1 MRLLALLTGAA
12 LAALSVTSAN
22 AAVRITGDPGGLM
35 AQYASRFTTL
45 REKGETVVIDGPCF
59 SACTMVLGYVPR
71 DRVCVTHN
79 AVLGFHA
86 AWRYDPAGRRVTSAE
101 ATQALI
107 DVYPAAIRTWLARR
121 GGLSP
126 RMKFLQG
133 RELAAMYRTC
143 R

>member
-1 MRLLALLTGAA
+1 MRLHAVLMGAA
-12 LAALSVTSAN
+12 LAALSVTFAD
-22 AAVRITGDPGGLM
+22 AGVRITGDPGGLM
-35 AQYASRFTTL
+35 ADYASRFSTV
-45 REKGETVVIDGPCF
+45 RQNGESVVIDGPCF

-71 DRVCVTHN
+71 ERVCVTHN

-86 AWRYDPAGRRVTSAE
+86 AWRYDPNGRRITSAE

-107 DVYPAAIRTWLARR
+107 DIYPTQIRSWLARR

-133 RELAAMYRTC
+133 RELT
-143 R
+143 

>member
-1 MRLLALLTGAA
+1 MLTGAA
-12 LAALSVTSAN
+12 LAALSMTSAN

-45 REKGETVVIDGPCF
+45 RDNGESVVIDGPCF

-107 DVYPAAIRTWLARR
+107 DVYPAPIRTWLARR

-133 RELAAMYRTC
+133 RELASMYRSC

>member
-1 MRLLALLTGAA
+1 MRSFAILTGAV
-12 LAALSVTSAN
+12 LAALSVTSAH
-22 AAVRITGDPGGLM
+22 ATVRIKGDPGGLM
-35 AQYASRFTTL
+35 SEYASRFTNL
-45 REKGETVVIDGPCF
+45 RQNGETVVIDGPCF

-71 DRVCVTHN
+71 DRVCVTNN
-79 AVLGFHA
+79 AILGFHA

-107 DVYPAAIRTWLARR
+107 DVYPTAIRSWLARR

-133 RELAAMYRTC
+133 RELTSMYRSC

>member
-1 MRLLALLTGAA
+1 MRLFAVLTGAVF
-12 LAALSVTSAN
+12 AALTVTCAH
-22 AAVRITGDPGGLM
+22 ATVRITSDPGGLM
-35 AQYASRFTTL
+35 ADYASRFSTF
-45 REKGETVVIDGPCF
+45 RQSGESVVIDGPCF
-59 SACTMVLGYVPR
+59 SACTMVLGYVPHE
-71 DRVCVTHN
+71 RVCVTHN

-86 AWRYDPAGRRVTSAE
+86 AWRYDPGGRRVTSAE

-107 DVYPAAIRTWLARR
+107 EIYPGPIRNWLHRR

-133 RELAAMYRTC
+133 RELSSMYRIC

>member
-1 MRLLALLTGAA
+1 MRLFTVLTGVA
-12 LAALSVTSAN
+12 LAALSVTCAN
-22 AAVRITGDPGGLM
+22 ATVRITGDPGGLM
-35 AQYASRFTTL
+35 ADYASRFTNF
-45 REKGETVVIDGPCF
+45 RQNGESVVIDGPCF

-71 DRVCVTHN
+71 ERVCVTHN

-86 AWRYDPAGRRVTSAE
+86 AWRFDPNGRRVTSAE

-107 DVYPAAIRTWLARR
+107 ETYPGPIRTWLARR

-126 RMKFLQG
+126 KMKLLRG
-133 RELAAMYRTC
+133 RELSAMYRTC